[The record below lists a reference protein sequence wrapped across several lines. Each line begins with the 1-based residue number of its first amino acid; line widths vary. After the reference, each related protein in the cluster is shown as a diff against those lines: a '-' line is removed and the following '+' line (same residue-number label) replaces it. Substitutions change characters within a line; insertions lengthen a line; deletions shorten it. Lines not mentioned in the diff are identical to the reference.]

1 MKRRVTASSKAGK
14 KRPKPKRRIVA
25 FTNRARPSDAGL
37 QKQLDRTTVELAE
50 ARKLLAES
58 LEQQTATSEVLQV
71 ISSSPGELEHGV

>member
-37 QKQLDRTTVELAE
+37 QKQLDRTTVELFAE
-50 ARKLLAES
+50 ARKLLR
-58 LEQQTATSEVLQV
+58 
-71 ISSSPGELEHGV
+71 